1 MKKYLYLLSTISAS
15 LIIGCGDNSSV
26 SDQDYSYDTSSIF
39 GYSQNVTYKN
49 YIVKAVDDPIIH
61 ATVTATNCETSEEIG
76 DGEYLLKK
84 CVAKPLYIEIKDGE
98 IKDKNVTQTSP
109 LLLNVSKT
117 GKDDDFIVTPLTTIL
132 ANASDEDINNLA
144 DKLGVSKEDLFDAT
158 NKKVKNLLPK
168 VNSIII
174 ASNSGGAITNKMKFL
189 EVVKNEVIN
198 KIDSNGSLNVKD
210 VLKDVK
216 KKSMNKPQ
224 LFGLVIMDDSD
235 INNDDPLKSLSS
247 LQNSN
252 KVKLYGLVFD
262 KSFEANISIKDLDDT
277 NKTFDNIK
285 ATSDKN
291 GAWSLTI
298 DENKTKGSLYYT
310 IMNEDNLLQLT
321 AVKDNNSSIK
331 LTSTITT
338 KKLKSLIQ
346 QSKLISP
353 TKEKNLI
360 ISNIT
365 TAQDAILDEK
375 GALNSKSYE
384 NNLSELRVYYQDKVV
399 KAAAV
404 IKSVIDENASINDNN
419 ANDTYELVKNSIS
432 NVDNANL
439 DINTSVVDYNST
451 SLEDNI
457 TNDTILSHQLND
469 ISNKKVENSDQEQ
482 KDKFQEMAKNSG
494 YVFYRLLAYYKENKP
509 KTDENF
515 VREYTKIIV
524 YPSHYKTKT
533 CYLENNSTD
542 DWNCDKSKIIEN
554 NSNFSSG
561 AYEVNKDNHT
571 IINYSLDFNSSYHVN
586 QLNKNYDYY
595 GVIKSETD
603 SISGKVTTE
612 PMILVNSYDVVDALR
627 RLPKEDN
634 NTFNELK
641 NEVKP
646 YDKKSDINYALNR
659 WIKDFIDNVDSYFD
673 NDKN

>member
-144 DKLGVSKEDLFDAT
+144 DKLSVSKEDLFDAT

-189 EVVKNEVIN
+189 GVVKNEVIN

-216 KKSMNKPQ
+216 KKSINKPQ

-291 GAWSLTI
+291 GTWSLTI

-310 IMNEDNLLQLT
+310 IMNEDVKRAVFDLSIKSWKAYANRLPSIQKAWLKNAKKRELRLAVADSTGVELSGHKFIT
-321 AVKDNNSSIK
+321 AVLLMQQQLRPLLKGEKNIGVVLPSSAGGYIGNMAL
-331 LTSTITT
+331 LTLGKTIVNLNYSSGEKSLRHAVDIADITT
-338 KKLKSLIQ
+338 VVTSRLFLTKLK
-346 QSKLISP
+346 
-353 TKEKNLI
+353 
-360 ISNIT
+360 
-365 TAQDAILDEK
+365 EK
-375 GALNSKSYE
+375 G
-384 NNLSELRVYYQDKVV
+384 
-399 KAAAV
+399 
-404 IKSVIDENASINDNN
+404 
-419 ANDTYELVKNSIS
+419 
-432 NVDNANL
+432 
-439 DINTSVVDYNST
+439 
-451 SLEDNI
+451 
-457 TNDTILSHQLND
+457 
-469 ISNKKVENSDQEQ
+469 
-482 KDKFQEMAKNSG
+482 F
-494 YVFYRLLAYYKENKP
+494 
-509 KTDENF
+509 
-515 VREYTKIIV
+515 
-524 YPSHYKTKT
+524 
-533 CYLENNSTD
+533 
-542 DWNCDKSKIIEN
+542 
-554 NSNFSSG
+554 
-561 AYEVNKDNHT
+561 
-571 IINYSLDFNSSYHVN
+571 
-586 QLNKNYDYY
+586 
-595 GVIKSETD
+595 
-603 SISGKVTTE
+603 
-612 PMILVNSYDVVDALR
+612 
-627 RLPKEDN
+627 
-634 NTFNELK
+634 
-641 NEVKP
+641 
-646 YDKKSDINYALNR
+646 
-659 WIKDFIDNVDSYFD
+659 
-673 NDKN
+673 